1 MPYQDGSAQEWDD
14 QIDFRQFQLQI
25 HLLMKLIFI
34 DFRRKGVCVF
44 GKKTMWECFLIIF
57 YIVHKRNS
65 SPN

>member
-34 DFRRKGVCVF
+34 DFRRKAVCVF
-44 GKKTMWECFLIIF
+44 GKKKLCGNVF
-57 YIVHKRNS
+57 
-65 SPN
+65 